1 MKKLLLLTG
10 DIAAGKTTFSNQLS
24 QRYRCAVFQKDTVK
38 ELLSDRIGFE
48 TRQQNKALSL
58 AAVDMLCHAFSR
70 IAASGQN
77 LILEANFH
85 EDELQ
90 HLHSIAREAHYTVL
104 TLVLSGD
111 VEVLYRRYLHRM
123 NEENRHPAHLATTLH
138 LQADFA
144 ENARRLRAARVP
156 GAVLAID
163 ATSFSYQADPEV
175 LRAIDAFMNGNS

>member
-48 TRQQNKALSL
+48 TRQQNKALSA

-70 IAASGQN
+70 IAPAGQD

-90 HLHSIAREAHYTVL
+90 RLHSIARESQYKVL
-104 TLVLSGD
+104 TLVLRGD

-138 LQADFA
+138 IQEDFA
-144 ENARRLRAARVP
+144 KNARRLRAARVP
-156 GAVLAID
+156 GAVLIID
-163 ATSFSYQADPEV
+163 ATSLSYQADPEV
-175 LRAIDAFMNGNS
+175 LCSIDAFMNENS

>member
-1 MKKLLLLTG
+1 MQKLLLLTG
-10 DIAAGKTTFSNQLS
+10 DIAAGKTTFSNQLA

-70 IAASGQN
+70 VAPTGRD

-85 EDELQ
+85 EDELLR
-90 HLHSIAREAHYTVL
+90 LHAIARESQYAVL
-104 TLVLSGD
+104 TLVLRGD

-123 NEENRHPAHLATTLH
+123 NEESRHPAHLATTLH
-138 LQADFA
+138 IRADFE
-144 ENARRLRAARVP
+144 ENARRLRAGRVP
-156 GAVLAID
+156 GRVLAID
-163 ATSFSYQADPEV
+163 ATGFSYQTEPEV
-175 LRAIDAFMNGNS
+175 LRSIDAFMNPQP